1 LLVFSTPSSYQLA
14 LWKQESFSG
23 TSVVIWEEACVTMC
37 LRGGSIR
44 SSMTKLIFSALLIFL
59 IVVSAA
65 ASDPEDAVANAV
77 AIAFLQVRQ
86 AAHLSKLERMGKNT
100 FRGKVC
106 NKDMRFPSGWINDVV
121 YETSDP
127 AHLPESAQRLATW
140 PDSSKVTARFGLGV
154 CLLSSSSLGQPK
166 YSVLIATY
174 ESRRASLWRIFW
186 E

>member
-1 LLVFSTPSSYQLA
+1 MLSSYQVA
-14 LWKQESFSG
+14 LWKQESFLVPRLLFG
-23 TSVVIWEEACVTMC
+23 REACVTMW

-44 SSMTKLIFSALLIFL
+44 SSMAKLIFSALLIFL
-59 IVVSAA
+59 IAVPTA
-65 ASDPEDAVANAV
+65 ASDLEDAAADAVAT
-77 AIAFLQVRQ
+77 AFLQVRQ

-100 FRGKVC
+100 FREKVC

-140 PDSSKVTARFGLGV
+140 PDSSKVAARFGLGV
-154 CLLSSSSLGQPK
+154 CLLSSTGQQK
-166 YSVLIATY
+166 YSVLVATY
-174 ESRRASLWRIFW
+174 ESRRTSFWRIFW